1 MRISYW
7 SSDVCSSDLVP
18 GYEVDLRD
26 EHGHSVPTG
35 TIGDLYIRGPSAALM
50 YWHNR
55 SKTLETFQGPW
66 LKSGDKY
73 TCDADGYYTYAGRS
87 DDMIKVSGQY
97 VSPIEVENT
106 DRKSTRLNS
115 SH

>member
-1 MRISYW
+1 MLHIFLSNQPGRIRYGTTG
-7 SSDVCSSDLVP
+7 LPVP

-55 SKTLETFQGPW
+55 SKSLETFQGPW

-87 DDMIKVSGQY
+87 RSEEHTSELQSLM
-97 VSPIEVENT
+97 
-106 DRKSTRLNS
+106 R
-115 SH
+115 